1 MHTSTGF
8 GLANYELWSPGA
20 QFVLLTVMII
30 GGSAGST
37 SGGLK
42 VVRVYLLFKYIL
54 SEFTRLL
61 HPQAVVP
68 ARIHGVAVPR
78 EVMTNVLGY
87 VGVYWIAIM
96 IGVYLVT
103 ATGADWITSLSAV
116 ISCLGGVG
124 PGMGGVGPYDN
135 YAWMA
140 PFAKWVLAACMLL
153 GRLEFFSLL
162 ILFSP
167 AYWRR

>member
-1 MHTSTGF
+1 MIRRPPRST
-8 GLANYELWSPGA
+8 LDRS
-20 QFVLLTVMII
+20 
-30 GGSAGST
+30 SAASD
-37 SGGLK
+37 
-42 VVRVYLLFKYIL
+42 VYK
-54 SEFTRLL
+54 R
-61 HPQAVVP
+61 Q
-68 ARIHGVAVPR
+68 
-78 EVMTNVLGY
+78 TNVLGY

-116 ISCLGGVG
+116 VSCLGGVG

-167 AYWRR
+167 AYWHR